1 MSSLTFN
8 TNNNNNNTSN
18 TSAATSMINRRT
30 FDPNRPT
37 SLYLPIN
44 YDQELGKLQVYI
56 QDSNIII

>member
-8 TNNNNNNTSN
+8 SSATQNSQNTGIG
-18 TSAATSMINRRT
+18 AAASLINRRT

-44 YDQELGKLQVYI
+44 YDQELGTI
-56 QDSNIII
+56 TDAI

>member
-8 TNNNNNNTSN
+8 NSSN
-18 TSAATSMINRRT
+18 SGIGAATSMINRRT

-44 YDQELGKLQVYI
+44 YDQELGTKLRNNPNVGI
-56 QDSNIII
+56 QLFFFS

>member
-8 TNNNNNNTSN
+8 NNNNSNNSGVG
-18 TSAATSMINRRT
+18 AATSMINRRT

-44 YDQELGKLQVYI
+44 YDQELG
-56 QDSNIII
+56 N

>member
-8 TNNNNNNTSN
+8 ANSMASTASSSTG
-18 TSAATSMINRRT
+18 TAASMINRRS

-44 YDQELGKLQVYI
+44 YDDELGNSLL
-56 QDSNIII
+56 